1 MRKTICL
8 ENSRLVLYRLLALQ
22 MDDAEVRLQTLSE
35 LEWKEVLKL
44 SASQGVAAVAFDSL
58 QFLQEE
64 LRPPKSV
71 LMQWLGRTVSVEQR
85 AEHMQ
90 KVAFEYAGLL
100 SEHGLKTFVMKGIG
114 VGEYYPEPF
123 HRECGD
129 LDCFVLSSAG
139 NEPAYEAANQFSEM
153 AGASVRRGYYKHS
166 HINYRGLTIENH
178 QFCTAIR
185 GGKEKKEFERH
196 LETLLKESGEHPVG
210 NSSLLMPCADFTA
223 LFLTAHSLFHF
234 LFEKIH
240 LRHVLDWAFFM
251 KAEAGNVDWASFWN
265 WCRIMHFT
273 RFAVCLNW
281 ICRHKLGMIVGVP
294 EPVADFD
301 VEALSMRILEDI
313 FSSEDCKASKKSHLK
328 ELSVKVKRAF
338 VNNWKYADVYQHSAL
353 KVLSYMGW
361 GYLTER
367 KPEL

>member
-1 MRKTICL
+1 M
-8 ENSRLVLYRLLALQ
+8 
-22 MDDAEVRLQTLSE
+22 
-35 LEWKEVLKL
+35 
-44 SASQGVAAVAFDSL
+44 SQGVVAVAFDSL
-58 QFLQEE
+58 QILPEDHGTPQ
-64 LRPPKSV
+64 SV

-85 AEHMQ
+85 MERMQ
-90 KVAFEYAGLL
+90 KVAFEYAALL
-100 SEHGLKTFVMKGIG
+100 SEYGLKTFVMKGIG
-114 VGEYYPEPF
+114 VGDYYPEPL

-139 NEPAYEAANQFSEM
+139 NEPAYEAANQISEM

-196 LETLLKESGEHPVG
+196 LETLLKDSREHPVG

-240 LRHVLDWAFFM
+240 FRHVLDWAFFM
-251 KAEAGNVDWASFWN
+251 KAEAGNVDWGSFWE

-273 RFAVCLNW
+273 RFALCMNW
-281 ICRHKLGMIVGVP
+281 ICRNKLEMTIGVP

-301 VEALSMRILEDI
+301 VEALSVRILEDI
-313 FSSEDCKASKKSHLK
+313 FSPEDCKTSRKSHLN
-328 ELSVKVKRAF
+328 ELYVKVRRAF

-353 KVLSYMGW
+353 KVLSRMGW